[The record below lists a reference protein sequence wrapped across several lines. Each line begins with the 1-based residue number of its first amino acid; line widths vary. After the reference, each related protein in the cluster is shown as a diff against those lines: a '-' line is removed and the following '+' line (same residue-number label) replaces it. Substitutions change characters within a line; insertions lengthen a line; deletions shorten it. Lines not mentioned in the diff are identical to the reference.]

1 MAMNYL
7 QYSFGSFH
15 VESIS
20 KMEADAFIERSSHTG
35 LSKEL
40 LLDIWNKCKGITG
53 GAIASPLP
61 LLKQNEEDDDSG
73 TESED

>member
-1 MAMNYL
+1 MTHL

-15 VESIS
+15 VESIA
-20 KMEADAFIERSSHTG
+20 KMEAEAFVDRNSHTG
-35 LSKEL
+35 LSKDL

-61 LLKQNEEDDDSG
+61 LPKIEEDDDSG
-73 TESED
+73 IESED

>member
-15 VESIS
+15 IESIA
-20 KMEADAFIERSSHTG
+20 KMEAEAFVERSSHTG

-40 LLDIWNKCKGITG
+40 LLDIWNKCKVIRGGDITPPPTF
-53 GAIASPLP
+53 AKRKA
-61 LLKQNEEDDDSG
+61 KK
-73 TESED
+73 